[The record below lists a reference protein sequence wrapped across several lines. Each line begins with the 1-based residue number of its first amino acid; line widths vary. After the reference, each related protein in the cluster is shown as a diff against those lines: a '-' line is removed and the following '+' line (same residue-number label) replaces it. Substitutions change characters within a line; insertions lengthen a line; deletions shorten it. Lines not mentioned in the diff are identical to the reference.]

1 MVATS
6 SLSSVSV
13 KRKQGDIYS
22 HLFFVCP
29 DLACL
34 VLTLNFLAVLKDR
47 ALWKELFR
55 HCSAPAWLG
64 EPAAPELPPLGL
76 WVPGEGRLCRDG
88 MSRGCLGSLGCA
100 AHRAPSSALTLLS
113 CCWGM
118 KGIAA
123 GDSSVISRRRA
134 ALSAG
139 RAGSS
144 TEGDPRTP
152 SPLLPRTRGTCH
164 LTIPKLSSSESPPE
178 HSPALGTLPA
188 ENPRWEA
195 ARGGWQPKERC
206 GERCD
211 DKSHWHI
218 QPALTNDFPDTQHIF
233 PACCLFRI
241 LS

>member
-1 MVATS
+1 MVGTS

-144 TEGDPRTP
+144 TEGDRARHPLSCPAHGGPATSP
-152 SPLLPRTRGTCH
+152 SPNSAPPSPHLSTARLWAPFQQKIHAGRLQEGGGSRKKGAEKGVMINHTGTFSR
-164 LTIPKLSSSESPPE
+164 L
-178 HSPALGTLPA
+178 
-188 ENPRWEA
+188 
-195 ARGGWQPKERC
+195 
-206 GERCD
+206 
-211 DKSHWHI
+211 
-218 QPALTNDFPDTQHIF
+218 
-233 PACCLFRI
+233 
-241 LS
+241 